1 MCPEHTTT
9 NIKTTQHM
17 TPTNDYYLEIAED
30 KRLSQTSEE
39 IHSELNYDKT
49 ELDWTILLN
58 EWATAFA

>member
-1 MCPEHTTT
+1 
-9 NIKTTQHM
+9 M

-58 EWATAFA
+58 EWAAAFA